1 MKRYIIRM
9 WSDKVDPVIVEVDII
24 RENEDVIFL
33 AGKPISKDTSYI
45 KVRNTWKEAKA
56 ELVKLQAAIVKNH
69 YRQWK
74 RSERLLRKIEEQKKI
89 IKSL

>member
-9 WSDKVDPVIVEVDII
+9 WSDKVDPVIVEVDIV

-33 AGKPISKDTSYI
+33 AGRPISKDTSYI

-74 RSERLLRKIEEQKKI
+74 RSERLLKKIEEQKNG
-89 IKSL
+89 

>member
-56 ELVKLQAAIVKNH
+56 ELIKLQAAIVKNH

-74 RSERLLRKIEEQKKI
+74 RSERLLKKIEEQKNVT
-89 IKSL
+89 

>member
-9 WSDKVDPVIVEVDII
+9 WSDKVDPVIVEVDIV

-33 AGKPISKDTSYI
+33 AGRPISKDTSYI

-56 ELVKLQAAIVKNH
+56 ELIKLQAAIVKNH

-74 RSERLLRKIEEQKKI
+74 RSERLLKKIEEQKNVT
-89 IKSL
+89 

>member
-9 WSDKVDPVIVEVDII
+9 WSDKVDPEIVEVDIV

-33 AGKPISKDTSYI
+33 AGKPISKETSYI

-74 RSERLLRKIEEQKKI
+74 RSERLLRKIEEQKK
-89 IKSL
+89 L

>member
-9 WSDKVDPVIVEVDII
+9 WSDKVDPIIVEVDIV

-33 AGKPISKDTSYI
+33 AGKPISKETSYI

-74 RSERLLRKIEEQKKI
+74 RSERLLKKIEEQKNVT
-89 IKSL
+89 

>member
-9 WSDKVDPVIVEVDII
+9 WSDKVDPIIVEVDIV

-33 AGKPISKDTSYI
+33 AGKPISKETSYI
-45 KVRNTWKEAKA
+45 KVRNTWKEAKV

-74 RSERLLRKIEEQKKI
+74 RSERLLRKIEEQKKSSI
-89 IKSL
+89 

>member
-74 RSERLLRKIEEQKKI
+74 RSERLLKKIEEQKNVT
-89 IKSL
+89 

>member
-9 WSDKVDPVIVEVDII
+9 WSDKVDPVIVEVDIV

-33 AGKPISKDTSYI
+33 AGKPISKDTDYI
-45 KVRNTWKEAKA
+45 KVRDTWEEAKA

-74 RSERLLRKIEEQKKI
+74 RSERLLRKIEEQKNVT
-89 IKSL
+89 